1 MERGFKKMSNQ
12 HFHFA
17 ILLYTDSHP
26 IIQTFYHSRH
36 TLAAGR
42 IFGCEVQSPAVDAEN
57 FWDKGRTKR
66 LFPMTGIFLSPL
78 SKAYSCQKVC
88 VIGGRLILHRK
99 ITSSGQGQTARKQGK
114 QKHSHYE
121 IYSIINRNGK
131 HHNGKVDVALVS
143 YYSPSIDT
151 TLVSLAPYRPGMY
164 AWEFKHS
171 DSHRHYLKKE

>member
-1 MERGFKKMSNQ
+1 MERVFKKMSNQ

-66 LFPMTGIFLSPL
+66 LFLVAGIFLSIAAKRIP
-78 SKAYSCQKVC
+78 A
-88 VIGGRLILHRK
+88 
-99 ITSSGQGQTARKQGK
+99 
-114 QKHSHYE
+114 
-121 IYSIINRNGK
+121 
-131 HHNGKVDVALVS
+131 
-143 YYSPSIDT
+143 
-151 TLVSLAPYRPGMY
+151 
-164 AWEFKHS
+164 
-171 DSHRHYLKKE
+171 KKFAS